1 MSTLANMLL
10 IETIFP
16 NLLSLKGK
24 NMSKSYA
31 ALKPAIVSILV
42 NHALAVR
49 ERVSQPDCHY
59 EKSRNI
65 DIDLPHSDYYG
76 NSVSLIEALEYAVE
90 QNKQGEIH
98 SDYQSDMKNLET
110 FLVKLKA
117 DQSRIEAA
125 NKENDVIRARVV
137 AVMESKRDAA
147 IEALVGKHVLYNVR
161 VKTGKLSEEQV
172 KAVNTLFA
180 EKGFVGGVVQETNWS
195 NFVGLAECSADDLYA
210 EVVAAVPNTTK
221 NFISK
226 KVEVKAVDLIRDLDA
241 EVRNVVGR

>member
-1 MSTLANMLL
+1 
-10 IETIFP
+10 
-16 NLLSLKGK
+16 
-24 NMSKSYA
+24 MSKSYA

-59 EKSRNI
+59 EKPRNI

-117 DQSRIEAA
+117 DEARIETA
-125 NKENDVIRARVV
+125 NKEADVVRSRVV
-137 AVMESKRDAA
+137 AVMESERDAS
-147 IEALVGKHVLYNVR
+147 IEALVGKHTLYNVR

-172 KAVNTLFA
+172 KAANALFE
-180 EKGFVGGVVQETNWS
+180 EKGFVGGVVSGTNWS
-195 NFVGLAECSADDLYA
+195 NFVGLSEGSSDDLYA

-226 KVEVKAVDLIRDLDA
+226 KVEVKDVDLINDLA
-241 EVRNVVGR
+241 SEVRSIVGR